1 MLNLTSA
8 VDSKLNG
15 EFGTH
20 AKSLQLDTE
29 VLKIPVAQPS
39 SSEDERLDW
48 GDLYWKP
55 NVSDIPYLF
64 AGVLPSSA

>member
-39 SSEDERLDW
+39 SSEDERLD
-48 GDLYWKP
+48 
-55 NVSDIPYLF
+55 
-64 AGVLPSSA
+64 